1 MLAQIMVGLALVVL
15 ASVIQGLFMLVG
27 VRFLK
32 KHFEHGETV
41 QKEEVRVMLV
51 SGFTAWMFLG
61 MILQALLWAMFYLW
75 NPAITELPDLESAL
89 YFSMVTFT
97 TLGYGDLVLTNS
109 WRILSAIES
118 ANGAIAVGW
127 TTALIFYVIQHVYRH
142 DE

>member
-1 MLAQIMVGLALVVL
+1 MLVQIAVGVALVVL
-15 ASVIQGLFMLVG
+15 ASVIQGLFMLFG
-27 VRFLK
+27 IRFLYK
-32 KHFEHGETV
+32 QLEHRGAI
-41 QKEEVRVMLV
+41 QKEEVRVMMV

-61 MILQALLWAMFYLW
+61 MIVQALLWAMFYLW
-75 NPAITELPDLESAL
+75 NPAMAELPDLESAL

-97 TLGYGDLVLTNS
+97 TLGYGDIVLTDS

-142 DE
+142 DK